1 MPNCEFCGKELEEGQ
16 KCDCEKAVSSP
27 VEEKAV
33 DAAENVTAAAET
45 VTAVPVTSDNSSSK
59 NKIKGIIAAVVGL
72 ILIIDL
78 ASAASTAAIKK
89 PVKQYFKAVNK
100 ISGETLGKSI
110 YDKDM
115 MDKDDWED
123 IDEVYEQIEEQLE
136 NYHNNLEDEYGNNV
150 KVSYKIKNK
159 TKIKKKDLKDAEDI
173 YDDYYDM
180 DVKITKG
187 YYISAEVTFKGKEDK
202 GSSHRGFT
210 VYKIKGAGWK
220 LDPSSVGFGLYY

>member
-16 KCDCEKAVSSP
+16 KCDCEKA
-27 VEEKAV
+27 
-33 DAAENVTAAAET
+33 AAASAEDVSATSET
-45 VTAVPVTSDNSSSK
+45 VTAVPVTSDNDSSGK
-59 NKIKGIIAAVVGL
+59 NKIKGIVAGIVGL

-78 ASAASTAAIKK
+78 ASAASTAAVKK

-115 MDKDDWED
+115 MDDDDWDD
-123 IDEVYEQIEEQLE
+123 IDEVYEQIEDSLE
-136 NYHNNLEDEYGNNV
+136 EYHDKLEDEFGKNV
-150 KVSYKIKNK
+150 KVSYKIKSK
-159 TKIKKKDLKDAEDI
+159 SRIKKDDLEDAEDR

-180 DVKITKG
+180 NVSITKG
-187 YYISAEVTFKGKEDK
+187 YYIGAEVTFKGKEDK
-202 GSSHRGFT
+202 DTTYRSFS

-220 LDPSSVGFGLYY
+220 LDPSSASSGLYY